1 MCPRARRKRIAPAT
15 NTDGVDLFPM
25 EIQGVPTTG
34 PSGSGNR
41 CRWGSGAMFALPVH
55 NHVPQPGG
63 CDRGP
68 NLAKRSL
75 QVNTRLWNIALMY
88 RCLVWTLLGRTQCM
102 TAGIIG
108 VMDSLD
114 IYEMIGEI
122 NDAIAALIAT
132 CWEDLAGFRDCSCS
146 GEGVTLEARRSSG
159 RHACLAER
167 AHKHLLQTV
176 KALPWPAAGSGST
189 IPVVP
194 SLGPLRRAVVIL
206 DATESASGR
215 KSAARRSRTPDEL
228 AIAVN
233 RIALF
238 AGAIH

>member
-102 TAGIIG
+102 PAGIIG
-108 VMDSLD
+108 VMDSFGYLR
-114 IYEMIGEI
+114 
-122 NDAIAALIAT
+122 NDR
-132 CWEDLAGFRDCSCS
+132 RDKRCD
-146 GEGVTLEARRSSG
+146 RRIDSYMLGRSG
-159 RHACLAER
+159 RVQR
-167 AHKHLLQTV
+167 LL
-176 KALPWPAAGSGST
+176 
-189 IPVVP
+189 
-194 SLGPLRRAVVIL
+194 
-206 DATESASGR
+206 
-215 KSAARRSRTPDEL
+215 
-228 AIAVN
+228 
-233 RIALF
+233 LF
-238 AGAIH
+238 R